1 MYKCNNC
8 NRQFEQYDTIK
19 EKSGE
24 KWYVCPYCRGAD
36 FDEIRSRNDDFFYVE
51 KAVVIDGAVSALAAL
66 NEQDTDGAK
75 EILTELV
82 SELLGESPFEYK
94 DSLNTIVENRK
105 DKLILTLCEALEV
118 VRV

>member
-19 EKSGE
+19 EDSGE

-66 NEQDTDGAK
+66 NEQDADGAK

-82 SELLGESPFEYK
+82 NDLLGENPFKYK
-94 DSLNTIVENRK
+94 DSLESVTEANK
-105 DKLILTLCEALEV
+105 DKLVLSLCEALEV
-118 VRV
+118 VMV